1 MLTQLD
7 RQIVAKFAHRLKQVV
22 SVRDVRVF
30 GSRARGNAAPDSD
43 LDVFVVVESCT
54 PQLRQRINDIAWEVG
69 FEDDRIISPLVATS
83 KQIEQGPF
91 SASPLLLAIEK
102 DGVRL

>member
-1 MLTQLD
+1 MLTQSD
-7 RQIVAKFAHRLKQVV
+7 RQTVAEFTRRLKRIV

-69 FEDDRIISPLVATS
+69 FEDDRIISPLVATTR
-83 KQIEQGPF
+83 QIEQGPF
-91 SASPLLLAIEK
+91 GASPLLLAIERE
-102 DGVRL
+102 GIRL